1 MTKSYIDLIQAQWE
15 NILNL
20 YLQFEEKKP
29 VMLYE
34 VGKNQISAYP
44 YEDFITELDKKS
56 QQSLH
61 QQYQRALENNQMV
74 IFVKDD
80 DMGQFVSYSLKIYEE

>member
-1 MTKSYIDLIQAQWE
+1 MSKSYIDIIQAQWE

-20 YLQFEEKKP
+20 YMQFEENRP

-34 VGKNQISAYP
+34 VGKHQISAYP

-61 QQYQRALENNQMV
+61 QQYERALENKQMIV
-74 IFVKDD
+74 FVKDD
-80 DMGQFVSYSLKIYEE
+80 DMGQFVSYSLRIYED

>member
-1 MTKSYIDLIQAQWE
+1 MSKSYIDMIQAQWE

-20 YLQFEEKKP
+20 YMQFEENRP
-29 VMLYE
+29 IMLYE
-34 VGKNQISAYP
+34 IGKQQISAYP

>member
-1 MTKSYIDLIQAQWE
+1 MTKSYIDMIQAQWE

-20 YLQFEEKKP
+20 YMQFEEKKP
-29 VMLYE
+29 VMLY
-34 VGKNQISAYP
+34 NITSRQISAYP
-44 YEDFITELDKKS
+44 YEDFITELNEKS

-74 IFVKDD
+74 VFVKDD
-80 DMGQFVSYSLKIYEE
+80 DMGQFVSYSLKIYED